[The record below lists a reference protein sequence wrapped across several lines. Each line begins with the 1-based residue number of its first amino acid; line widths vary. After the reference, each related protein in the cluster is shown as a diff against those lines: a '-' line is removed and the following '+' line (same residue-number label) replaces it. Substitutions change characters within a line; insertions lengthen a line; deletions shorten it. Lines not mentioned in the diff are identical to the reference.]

1 MAFISFSV
9 GMILKGIFVLA
20 KSHATYAAIAKY
32 GTYML
37 TTKGIAATASV
48 GITVAGGVGL
58 ASTVKSLPSKIEKGL
73 NQVFNGISN
82 GSAADFMDGLFRL
95 ARAYDSVDDFIS
107 DLNDFLESSDLNPE
121 FKISFEKS
129 LKDIDG
135 LLKNEIERKSYT
147 LLKSVENHLKKIDKT
162 PSEYL
167 ERIKTIY
174 IKHTFDLNDNYEE
187 LLGRCGRIYSEI
199 SSYNQSLSIGDYF
212 TYDHYLTYCIAGWIL
227 DNLNYSC
234 IKGKTQKQLAGDITN
249 KIFAYLKACGLG

>member
-1 MAFISFSV
+1 MAIIS
-9 GMILKGIFVLA
+9 
-20 KSHATYAAIAKY
+20 TAAIVKGVLLMSKSQAAQVALLK
-32 GTYML
+32 L
-37 TTKGIAATASV
+37 LSAKGIATTVST
-48 GITVAGGVGL
+48 GITVAGLVGV
-58 ASTVKSLPSKIEKGL
+58 ASTGKSFPSKTEKGL
-73 NQVFNGISN
+73 TQVFNGIRQ

-95 ARAYDSVDDFIS
+95 ARAYHSVDDFIS
-107 DLNDFLESSDLNPE
+107 DFNDLLESGDIEPE

-212 TYDHYLTYCIAGWIL
+212 TYDHYLAYCIAGWIL

-249 KIFAYLKACGLG
+249 QIFAYLKACGLG